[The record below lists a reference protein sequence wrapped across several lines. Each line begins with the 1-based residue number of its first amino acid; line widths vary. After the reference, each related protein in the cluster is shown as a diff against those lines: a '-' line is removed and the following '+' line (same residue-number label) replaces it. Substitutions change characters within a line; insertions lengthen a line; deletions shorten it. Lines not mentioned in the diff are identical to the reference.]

1 MSERKVLNKYYPAE
15 YDPSKIPKGKRNRNA
30 TFNIRIMAPF
40 NMRCNM
46 CKEYIYKGKKF
57 NSRKED
63 VMDETYLGLRIF
75 RFYIKCP
82 RCVSEIAF
90 KTDLEN
96 TDYTLEAGAKRLFE
110 AEKIAQQMAEE
121 ERKAKEEDELN
132 PMKLLENRTKA
143 SRAEMDQIDSLEEL
157 REMNTRKNLVNTD
170 AMIEKYRKYE
180 EMLAQ
185 LQMEKEEE
193 EIREIFGDKGNERV
207 KRLNDSDSDD
217 NDDGPVKKKLA
228 VTGDVGA
235 KPTDI
240 LSETPN
246 SSASSKPIESWQKSV
261 GSLSN
266 IQKLKGLVVKKKQTK
281 SCPTVSGLSQPTS
294 TTASNNDKPDTSDKL
309 EENSTADANDDLN
322 SKASDDN
329 GKTNV
334 STVNSDKNSVDNNTY
349 PSENSSEK
357 LSLEKSTSETA
368 KDSKESPSLS
378 GDTVSTTKNSTQ
390 YSASVTTK
398 SSLPTSS
405 GLGLLGAYSDTDSDS
420 DR

>member
-1 MSERKVLNKYYPAE
+1 MSERKVLNKYYPPE

-63 VMDETYLGLRIF
+63 VMDETYLGLKIF

-121 ERKAKEEDELN
+121 ERKAKEEDEMN
-132 PMKLLENRTKA
+132 PMKMLENRTKA
-143 SRAEMDQIDSLEEL
+143 SRAEMDQIDTLEEL
-157 REMNTRKNLVNTD
+157 RELNTRKNQVNTD

-193 EIREIFGDKGNERV
+193 EIKEIFGENGKMVV
-207 KRLNDSDSDD
+207 KRLTDSDSDEE
-217 NDDGPVKKKLA
+217 GPKKKKLA
-228 VTGDVGA
+228 TTQSVDS

-240 LSETPN
+240 L
-246 SSASSKPIESWQKSV
+246 AQDSKSQVSQEPPKSWQKSV
-261 GSLSN
+261 GSLSSK
-266 IQKLKGLVVKKKQTK
+266 QTLKGLVVKKKPSTL
-281 SCPTVSGLSQPTS
+281 SAWSSPIVS
-294 TTASNNDKPDTSDKL
+294 
-309 EENSTADANDDLN
+309 STAVSDGRSWISEDLPDNSDVKDKECNSEVKIKSREKGVSDVDLDVVGSGQESRSADTRANKGKATETTSSANDCA
-322 SKASDDN
+322 AS
-329 GKTNV
+329 
-334 STVNSDKNSVDNNTY
+334 S
-349 PSENSSEK
+349 
-357 LSLEKSTSETA
+357 STSVI
-368 KDSKESPSLS
+368 
-378 GDTVSTTKNSTQ
+378 GN
-390 YSASVTTK
+390 K
-398 SSLPTSS
+398 SSA
-405 GLGLLGAYSDTDSDS
+405 LGLIGNYSGSESDS
-420 DR
+420 S